1 MDVVKAAEHGADA
14 IMAVSLSTSPHILA
28 FYWNGSTVVPRW
40 VSRDKA
46 TLAVR
51 GVEDLSL
58 LHRAIVGVTLEA
70 DAQGRMKLSFGFPLH
85 DRDLYLT
92 SLPSNQLA
100 VVFHKEP
107 HGLGQL
113 QEVYVN
119 VKDSDATCFCR
130 VRDLTSGSD
139 YVEQV
144 HVDIGPIL
152 KLL

>member
-1 MDVVKAAEHGADA
+1 MDVVKAAQYGSDA

-28 FYWNGSTVVPRW
+28 FYWNGSTVVARW
-40 VSRDKA
+40 VCRDKA
-46 TLAVR
+46 TLALR
-51 GVEDLSL
+51 GVEELSL
-58 LHRAIVGVTLEA
+58 LHKAIVGVSLEE
-70 DAQGRMKLSFGFPLH
+70 DAQGRMKLSFGIPLH
-85 DRDLYLT
+85 DRDLFLT
-92 SLPSNQLA
+92 NLPSNQLG
-100 VVFHKEP
+100 VVFHKDP

-130 VRDLTSGSD
+130 VRDLTSGAD

-144 HVDIGPIL
+144 HVDLGPVL